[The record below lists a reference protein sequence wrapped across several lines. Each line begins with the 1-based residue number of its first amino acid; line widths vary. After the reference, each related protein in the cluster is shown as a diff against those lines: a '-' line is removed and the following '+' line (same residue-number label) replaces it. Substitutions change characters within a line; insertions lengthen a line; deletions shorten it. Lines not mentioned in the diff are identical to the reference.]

1 VNPDECRRKHDNEF
15 AIKRIDKGDEVTM
28 ILVRDVF
35 QARYGKGDEL
45 VALLK
50 EAREKFEADY
60 GYRILTD
67 ASGPF
72 FTVVTET
79 EVESLAAWERLIAEV
94 FSMAEFGDW
103 FARMVPLVESGRRE
117 FYNVVP

>member
-1 VNPDECRRKHDNEF
+1 
-15 AIKRIDKGDEVTM
+15 M

-35 QARYGKGDEL
+35 QAKYGQGGDL
-45 VALLK
+45 VTLFK
-50 EAREKFEADY
+50 EVKEKWPESANY

-79 EVESLAAWERLIAEV
+79 EVASLAAWERLIAEV
-94 FSMAEFGDW
+94 FSLPQFGEW
-103 FARMVPLVESGRRE
+103 FARMTPLVDSGRRD
-117 FYNVVP
+117 FYTIET

>member
-1 VNPDECRRKHDNEF
+1 
-15 AIKRIDKGDEVTM
+15 M

-35 QARYGKGDEL
+35 QAKYGKGGEL
-45 VALLK
+45 VALFK
-50 EAREKFEADY
+50 EAREAL
-60 GYRILTD
+60 GPMVAGHRILTD

-79 EVESLAAWERLIAEV
+79 EVESLAEWERNVAEM
-94 FSMAEFGDW
+94 FARAEFGDW

-117 FYNVVP
+117 FYSIEN